1 MTITDR
7 HQAFADIGP
16 GTDIHAQSI
25 AGILVDEGPVGAH
38 QQSTLRFGHLIDIA
52 DAIDAGMVFNR
63 ALCRFLLG
71 GNAAQQ
77 S

>member
-16 GTDIHAQSI
+16 GTDIHAQTI
-25 AGILVDEGPVGAH
+25 AGILVDKRPVGAH
-38 QQSTLRFGHLIDIA
+38 QQSTLRFGHLIDVT
-52 DAIDAGMVFNR
+52 DAINAGVIFDR
-63 ALCRFLLG
+63 ALGRFLPG
-71 GNAAQQ
+71 CNAAQQ